1 MYKRILVP
9 LDGSHFSEEIIPYA
23 AGLAAIHGTELLLLR
38 VIDKASGRDE
48 AARYIDRVAS
58 AHGAQGK
65 CLLAPGDVAQTVL
78 QEFAHQPDTLLAM
91 TSRGHSGLA
100 EVVLGSVAQRIMR
113 GAQKPVL
120 MYHPLGKRPAADS
133 SVRLTR
139 VILPLDGSTLTEAIA
154 ADAARFAQWIG
165 ADLELVTALGDVSG
179 ANVGEPS
186 GGEMVSL
193 ESGYVRAK
201 GSELGKQYGVEIN
214 WDVLHGDP
222 TEAIIGHVGNRRDV
236 ILAMTTRRQDALE
249 ATFLGSITAGCL
261 RKAGVP
267 VLMRL
272 P

>member
-1 MYKRILVP
+1 
-9 LDGSHFSEEIIPYA
+9 
-23 AGLAAIHGTELLLLR
+23 
-38 VIDKASGRDE
+38 
-48 AARYIDRVAS
+48 
-58 AHGAQGK
+58 
-65 CLLAPGDVAQTVL
+65 
-78 QEFAHQPDTLLAM
+78 AM

-154 ADAARFAQWIG
+154 ADAARFAQWVG